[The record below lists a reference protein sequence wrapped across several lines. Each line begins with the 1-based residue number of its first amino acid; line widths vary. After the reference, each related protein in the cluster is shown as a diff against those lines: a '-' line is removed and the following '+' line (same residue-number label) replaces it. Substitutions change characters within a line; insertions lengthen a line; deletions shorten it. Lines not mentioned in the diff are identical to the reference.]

1 MIYDVGS
8 CFILFERK
16 FSWRISSACKIEK
29 QIKTIEDLF
38 DYCLFYLDLFTLS
51 IKLKWGTQ
59 KAYISKVK
67 KLNHRS

>member
-1 MIYDVGS
+1 MPFTIKNIAGLNAIAKTRNMKAS
-8 CFILFERK
+8 F
-16 FSWRISSACKIEK
+16 IEK
-29 QIKTIEDLF
+29 QIKTIEHLF